1 MSEWARL
8 SSLHTDGKRDRQ
20 FDRLLAERQKLAE
33 GIKKKTERKRAA
45 SAPIDDDDDDD
56 VKLFDSS
63 SDDGYGSGL
72 FDSDDDGPS
81 IAPAS
86 SMHSWS
92 DSDDDKLD
100 KPTKTVQQVIE
111 QIKNNPRRSAVVVPR
126 PSVVPAPPSP
136 IPADQMDSP
145 PPSPKP
151 PDPLLRETFEIVR
164 REAMEREAA
173 RVRIQKRKERERQA
187 EEAKAKS
194 PLLCAREEQRR
205 AQREERRRNNARAGG
220 LQMPDAQAL
229 ENELAELPDRFN
241 DL

>member
-8 SSLHTDGKRDRQ
+8 SSLHTDGKKDRR
-20 FDRLLAERQKLAE
+20 FDRLLAERQKLAD
-33 GIKKKTERKRAA
+33 GIKKKTEQKRLV
-45 SAPIDDDDDDD
+45 SVPTLPEPTFPTPRPIAPGVTIDDDDA
-56 VKLFDSS
+56 KLFESS
-63 SDDGYGSGL
+63 SDGGYGSGL
-72 FDSDDDGPS
+72 F
-81 IAPAS
+81 
-86 SMHSWS
+86 

-151 PDPLLRETFEIVR
+151 PDQLLRETFEIVR

-187 EEAKAKS
+187 EDSKAKS
-194 PLLCAREEQRR
+194 PLLYAREEQRR